1 MSEQPPKSQMSSF
14 EYAQRKQEDALRYQ
28 LEFSEVIE
36 RVRKYLEGLYYDE
49 QTRTY
54 IAYQT
59 DGQGNPIPLM
69 NQKGIALVMR
79 TLVGLDHKG
88 IVLANLTHEEA
99 TEWAKQV
106 HRSIAKTLFIHGA
119 EIEVAPSDLREITMN
134 ISMNVYSAFTRAIGG
149 DTAEQLNRIVTVH
162 EEKSQREG
170 GVFNRG

>member
-1 MSEQPPKSQMSSF
+1 MNEEPKMSQYEF
-14 EYAQRKQEDALRYQ
+14 VRKQQQDALKYQ

-36 RVRKYLEGLYYDE
+36 RVRKYLEGLYWDDAQQAYV
-49 QTRTY
+49 
-54 IAYQT
+54 AYQT
-59 DGQGNPIPLM
+59 DANGKPIPLM

-88 IVLANLTHEEA
+88 TVLANLTHEEA

-106 HRSIAKTLFIHGA
+106 HRSIARTLFIHGA

-149 DTAEQLNRIVTVH
+149 NTAEQLNRIVTVH
-162 EEKSQREG
+162 EEKSNNDNRR
-170 GVFNRG
+170 VF